1 MLHRFRKAVIWI
13 YFKENVFAQPV
24 AQSGASTS
32 IAAIVESVEA
42 EQSSH
47 LFTWRTK
54 SNRRA
59 VPDANVYFTPC
70 VIRHRPLETPG
81 II

>member
-1 MLHRFRKAVIWI
+1 MPHRFGKAVVWI
-13 YFKENVFAQPV
+13 YFKENAFAQPV
-24 AQSGASTS
+24 ASAS
-32 IAAIVESVEA
+32 IAAIVERAEA

-54 SNRRA
+54 CNRRD
-59 VPDANVYFTPC
+59 VPDANVYFTLC
-70 VIRHRPLETPG
+70 VSRHRPLEAPG

>member
-1 MLHRFRKAVIWI
+1 MLHRFGKAVVWR

-24 AQSGASTS
+24 ASAS

-54 SNRRA
+54 CNRRD
-59 VPDANVYFTPC
+59 VPDTNVYFTLC

>member
-1 MLHRFRKAVIWI
+1 MLHRFGKAAVWI

-24 AQSGASTS
+24 ASAS
-32 IAAIVESVEA
+32 IAAIVDSVEA

-54 SNRRA
+54 CNRRD
-59 VPDANVYFTPC
+59 VPDANVYFTLR

>member
-1 MLHRFRKAVIWI
+1 MLHRFGEAVVWI
-13 YFKENVFAQPV
+13 YFKENAQPV
-24 AQSGASTS
+24 ASAS
-32 IAAIVESVEA
+32 IAAIVASGEA

-54 SNRRA
+54 CNRRD
-59 VPDANVYFTPC
+59 VPDANVYFTLC
-70 VIRHRPLETPG
+70 VSRHGPLEAPG